1 MVPEENALPMSLLF
15 ISVLIIHPY
24 ITITGIFKVMLAHN
38 KTKTG
43 IIEPDIV
50 DVGRVCGTY
59 APCFIG

>member
-50 DVGRVCGTY
+50 D
-59 APCFIG
+59 IGW